1 MATKA
6 RRPDSRTHVT
16 HAMLTLRE
24 QILNGEFRAG
34 ERMSELPLVER
45 LGVSR
50 TPVRLALAELEHEGL
65 LSRLPGGG
73 YAVKEFTLREI
84 EEAVELRGV
93 LEGTAARFAAE
104 RGITRRELRAL
115 EEPNIAIGE
124 RLQGHIDYDAFVDYV
139 ELNERFHEQLIEV
152 GQSSLLK
159 RTISSI
165 KALPFAGA
173 STFVLAESELQESH
187 HTLSFGHREH
197 TALIEAI
204 VKRQGARAE
213 ALAREHARRAL
224 HNLAFFCSESEH
236 FAQIPGSSLISRTP
250 VPTPPRSAHAPVAQ
264 SPAATAAG
272 WSQAIAKRAAAYTA
286 SSPTR

>member
-6 RRPDSRTHVT
+6 RRSSSRTQVT
-16 HAMLTLRE
+16 HALLNLRE
-24 QILNGEFRAG
+24 GILNGEFTAG

-65 LSRLPGGG
+65 LSRLPSGG
-73 YAVKEFTLREI
+73 YAVREFTLREI

-104 RGITRRELRAL
+104 RGVSRRELRAL
-115 EEPNIAIGE
+115 EEPNLEIGE
-124 RLQGHIDYDAFVDYV
+124 RLQGTIDYSAFVAYV
-139 ELNERFHEQLIEV
+139 ELNERFHEQLVEI
-152 GQSSLLK
+152 GQSGLLK
-159 RTISSI
+159 RSIVSI

-197 TALIEAI
+197 TALIDAI
-204 VKRQGARAE
+204 AKRQGARAE

-224 HNLAFFCSESEH
+224 HNLTFICSESRH
-236 FAQIPGSSLISRTP
+236 FAQIPGAGLISGLPLR
-250 VPTPPRSAHAPVAQ
+250 
-264 SPAATAAG
+264 SPARIDAPSGQSADVG
-272 WSQAIAKRAAAYTA
+272 WSHAIASRAAATTA
-286 SSPTR
+286 SAPTR